1 MAESVDNF
9 SDLQELGIDI
19 SDTDTLTLSFNKAAR
34 QVQKLVTTLDNQILL
49 TLYGYYKQ
57 GTEGTCKVPR
67 PSWYDLRAK
76 SKWEAWNKLG
86 NLSQE
91 DAKKKYIETV
101 KTVDPTFDEDIQ
113 EAPSQQWIKV
123 SSMIVDNDIPQSDL
137 TIIDHI
143 RKNDIKQVK
152 TYLETNNPDFVS
164 EGLYLIHWAADAGSI
179 DMLKTIIDA
188 GADINI
194 KDSDGQTA
202 LHYAASCGHIECVKF
217 LLQSGA
223 NKEAKDHDDSTPSD
237 VAFNIAIKE
246 LLS

>member
-19 SDTDTLTLSFNKAAR
+19 NNVDTVTLLFNKAVH
-34 QVQKLVTTLDNQILL
+34 QVQKLVSTLDNQKLL

-57 GTEGTCKVPR
+57 GTEGTCNVPK

-91 DAKKKYIETV
+91 EAKKKYIETV
-101 KTVDPTFDEDIQ
+101 KTVDPTFDENIQ
-113 EAPSQQWIKV
+113 ETPSEQWVKV
-123 SSMIVDNDIPQSDL
+123 SSMIIENDVPQSDL

-143 RKNDIKQVK
+143 RKNNIKEVK
-152 TYLETNNPDFVS
+152 TYLKVNRPDLIS

-179 DMLKTIIDA
+179 EILKAIIDA
-188 GADINI
+188 GADINV
-194 KDSDGQTA
+194 KDTDGQTA
-202 LHYAASCGHIECVKF
+202 LHYAASCGHIECVKC
-217 LLQSGA
+217 LLQNGA
-223 NKEAKDHDDSTPSD
+223 NKEAKDYDDSTPSD